1 MRTAEKKQIS
11 WGLFAIAFVFLFNP
25 NIAIIDPLPDFLGYI
40 ILSVALTK
48 LAMLNDAIY
57 EAKRGFDRMIIV
69 DIGKI
74 ISIVWVFGL
83 DAVGERNTSLLLWS
97 FVFGVLE
104 ILFAIPAFAK
114 LFEGIST
121 LGDFYPNFSVHGT
134 PKKRKKSFT
143 QRIKGFTTFFIVF
156 KAIFTCLP
164 EVSVLGT
171 VTYDETSNFS
181 FLYRYIGVMRGFCF
195 IPVLIVG
202 IIWLVFA
209 IRYFLRIKSDTE
221 FVIALNEEYDNKQ
234 LTRAGLFIIRDVKIA
249 TLFFA
254 LASVLTLDFVF
265 ENMNMIPDIL
275 VVVALAISLFYFSKV
290 AKFKKTFPV
299 TMLVIYSIVTLFRE
313 YLRFYFFDNFYYNA
327 INKNDKAFYTYII
340 IVATVAIEG
349 ILLILVYV
357 AMSKTVRAVVKEHT
371 GYVLGKEINTEGEQ
385 TQIEAVQNRL
395 NKNFSILPDFAAICL
410 LADLF
415 NSLYGA
421 FYAFLDKNF
430 GWMSIISIAC
440 GLILIGMTIRAVS
453 ELREGVQTKYMLQ

>member
-1 MRTAEKKQIS
+1 M
-11 WGLFAIAFVFLFNP
+11 
-25 NIAIIDPLPDFLGYI
+25 
-40 ILSVALTK
+40 
-48 LAMLNDAIY
+48 
-57 EAKRGFDRMIIV
+57 
-69 DIGKI
+69 
-74 ISIVWVFGL
+74 
-83 DAVGERNTSLLLWS
+83 
-97 FVFGVLE
+97 
-104 ILFAIPAFAK
+104 
-114 LFEGIST
+114 
-121 LGDFYPNFSVHGT
+121 
-134 PKKRKKSFT
+134 
-143 QRIKGFTTFFIVF
+143 
-156 KAIFTCLP
+156 
-164 EVSVLGT
+164 GT

-221 FVIALNEEYDNKQ
+221 FVTSLNEEYANKQ
-234 LTRAGLFIIRDVKIA
+234 LTRAGLFVIRDVKIA

-254 LASVLTLDFVF
+254 LASILSIDFVF
-265 ENMNMIPDIL
+265 ENVNMIPDIL
-275 VVVALAISLFYFSKV
+275 VVVALAVSLFYFSKV
-290 AKFKKTFPV
+290 TKIKKAFPV
-299 TMLVIYSIVTLFRE
+299 TMLVIYSVVTLFRD

-349 ILLILVYV
+349 ILLIVVYA
-357 AMSKTVRAVVKEHT
+357 AMAKAVRPVIKEHT

-385 TQIEAVQNRL
+385 TQIEAVQSRL
-395 NKNFSILPDFAAICL
+395 YKNFSILSDFAAICL

-430 GWMSIISIAC
+430 GWMSIISVAC
-440 GLILIGMTIRAVS
+440 GLILVGMTIRAVS